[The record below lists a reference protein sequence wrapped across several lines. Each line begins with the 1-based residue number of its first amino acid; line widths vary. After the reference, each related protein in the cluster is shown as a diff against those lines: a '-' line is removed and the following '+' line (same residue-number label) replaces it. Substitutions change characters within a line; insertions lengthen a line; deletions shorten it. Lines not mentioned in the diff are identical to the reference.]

1 VEHARSIRSFVIRAG
16 RITEAQ
22 QRALEEQW
30 PKYGVEF
37 VSPEG
42 AAAGSPD
49 SAPAGAPAR
58 PLDLDALF
66 GRRAPRV
73 VEIGFGNG
81 ENLAALATAHP
92 ERDYLG
98 IEVHRAGVGRL
109 MLAAENAKLTNV
121 RISCHDA
128 VEVLEHQLP
137 EQSLDE
143 VLILFPDPWHKKRH
157 HKRRLVQP
165 PFISLV
171 ASRLK
176 HGGVLRLATDWEPY
190 AMQMLEVLSA
200 SDALVNTSPDGR
212 FIEKPAERITTRF
225 EKRGQRLG
233 HGVWDLAFR
242 RK

>member
-1 VEHARSIRSFVIRAG
+1 VEHSRSIRSFVIRAG
-16 RITEAQ
+16 RITDAQ

-37 VSPEG
+37 D
-42 AAAGSPD
+42 AQ
-49 SAPAGAPAR
+49 

-66 GRRAPRV
+66 GRHAPRV

-92 ERDYLG
+92 DRDYLG

-109 MLAAENAKLTNV
+109 MLAAETGQLTNV
-121 RISCHDA
+121 RISSHDA
-128 VEVLEHQLP
+128 VEVLEHQLAAH
-137 EQSLDE
+137 SLDE
-143 VLILFPDPWHKKRH
+143 MLILFPDPWHKKRH

-165 PFISLV
+165 PFISLA

-176 HGGVLRLATDWEPY
+176 SGGMLRLATDWEPY
-190 AMQMLEVLSA
+190 AIQMLEVLNA
-200 SDALVNTSPDGR
+200 SDVLVNESEDGGYV
-212 FIEKPAERITTRF
+212 EPAERITTRF